1 MADGKKPFLVNISLL
16 DLLIYLATRKW
27 LIIRNTLIALVVAF
41 IYARQLPPEYTV
53 EVRAFA
59 PQQFGQLVGRQDDM
73 VFKNP
78 TSPNELYINILRS
91 RTLVDNLVTRVF
103 AKKPAKIEFWKT
115 RLIAATT
122 LMATPEG
129 IISII
134 ITGKDP
140 QDITELANG
149 YVFELQ
155 RFTSTLAVTDA
166 ARRRLFF
173 ERQMTEIKE
182 QLVKAETY
190 LRQTQRESVFF
201 GEEQGHFTFD
211 LTTDLRRQIAQK
223 ELQLSIMSRLYAT
236 ELHPAY
242 QRLKEEIAG
251 MQRQLS
257 DVEKNSTDTRV
268 LLPAE
273 KLAAVRL
280 EYQRKLRQIKYYET
294 VLDMMA
300 RQYEIAKIDEARE
313 AALIQILDKAVV
325 PTIPSGPNR
334 IKVINVIT
342 LGSLLLSMGWLII
355 GYVQQHSGRSASTD
369 AKLAQLKAE
378 LRPSLPKRRTWRTY
392 KRYWQWRTARFS
404 ARQKHHQDHK

>member
-1 MADGKKPFLVNISLL
+1 MAADKKPFLVDISLL
-16 DLLIYLATRKW
+16 DLLIYLASRKW
-27 LIIRNTLIALVVAF
+27 LITRNTVIALIVAF
-41 IYARQLPPEYTV
+41 IYARQLAPEYTV

-91 RTLVDNLVTRVF
+91 RTLVNNLVTRVF
-103 AKKPAKIEFWKT
+103 AKKPSKIEFWQMQ
-115 RLIAATT
+115 LIPATT
-122 LMATPEG
+122 LMASPEG
-129 IISII
+129 IISIT

-140 QDITELANG
+140 NDITALANG

-173 ERQMTEIKE
+173 ERQMNELKD
-182 QLVKAETY
+182 QLAKAEAD
-190 LRQTQRESVFF
+190 LRQTQRETGFF
-201 GEEQGHFTFD
+201 GEEQGHVTFD
-211 LTTDLRRQIAQK
+211 VTTDLRRQIAQK

-242 QRLKEEIAG
+242 QRLQEEIAG
-251 MQRQLS
+251 MRRQLA
-257 DVEKNSTDTRV
+257 DVEKNTGDTRV

-273 KLAAVRL
+273 KLASVRL

-313 AALIQILDKAVV
+313 AALIQILDKAMV

-334 IKVINVIT
+334 FRVVNVIT
-342 LGSLLLSMGWLII
+342 LGSFLLSVVWLIVN
-355 GYVQQHSGRSASTD
+355 YLQKKSGRNTVTTV
-369 AKLAQLKAE
+369 KLARLKAE
-378 LRPSLPKRRTWRTY
+378 LRPSLPKHRPWKLY
-392 KRYWQWRTARFS
+392 KRYWRRRTARVNA
-404 ARQKHHQDHK
+404 ARRNNTN